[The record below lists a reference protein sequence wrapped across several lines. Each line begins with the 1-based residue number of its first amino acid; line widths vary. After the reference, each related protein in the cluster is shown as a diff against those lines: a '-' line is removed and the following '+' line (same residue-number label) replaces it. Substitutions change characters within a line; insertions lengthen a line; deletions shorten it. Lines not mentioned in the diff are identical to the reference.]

1 MIESDYQIVI
11 EILTLNVPVHIEIV
25 VNLFLRPYFCLNVR
39 SYNTILNKFWNFS
52 CSVDEIAED
61 QACLD
66 ETDEVQKH
74 RVCILGT
81 NDVGK
86 TSLVNQFL
94 TSEYM
99 NTYDASL
106 GMLLYI
112 ALLCIARNLLE
123 TKDLA
128 G

>member
-1 MIESDYQIVI
+1 M
-11 EILTLNVPVHIEIV
+11 
-25 VNLFLRPYFCLNVR
+25 RPYFCLNVPF
-39 SYNTILNKFWNFS
+39 YNTIPNKFWNFS

-106 GMLLYI
+106 GMLC
-112 ALLCIARNLLE
+112 LCMYYGFFEFYLRKMCQFSAATMSWVRRWVELV
-123 TKDLA
+123 
-128 G
+128 GY